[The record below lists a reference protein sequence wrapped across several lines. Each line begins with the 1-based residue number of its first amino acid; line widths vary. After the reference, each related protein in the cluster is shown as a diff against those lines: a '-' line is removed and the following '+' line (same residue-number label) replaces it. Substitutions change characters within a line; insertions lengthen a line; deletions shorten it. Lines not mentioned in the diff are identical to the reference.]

1 MTITDPISDMLIR
14 IKNAVIVEKPSVSF
28 PSSKIKMAILKVLK
42 EEGYIE
48 NFVETEK
55 NKKKTVEVILR
66 YNAKKQPFILDVK
79 RISKPSKRVYKEVQE
94 LNTKKQTTTVLSTS
108 KGIMTAKAAK
118 KQNLGGEALFE
129 IF

>member
-55 NKKKTVEVILR
+55 NKKKTIEVILR
-66 YNAKKQPFILDVK
+66 YNAKKSPFILDVK
-79 RISKPSKRVYKEVQE
+79 RISKPSKRVYREAQE

-118 KQNLGGEALFE
+118 KENIGGEVLFE